1 MNFMIL
7 IPNFI
12 TACNLFAGLAG
23 MAMAS
28 QGHIETA
35 AWLVIAS
42 VVFDG
47 VDGKIATWLELES
60 EFGRWFDALADWIA
74 FGVLPAMIIIFSN
87 TQIHGGW
94 LWAVA
99 IFYALSALFRLIR
112 FNLTSKQKI
121 KSTAKSKRFFRG
133 LPTTA
138 SAAFFASLYLTMPFH
153 QMPEMFQIA
162 ILLALAILMMSDVR
176 YYNPRVLVIHWLKK
190 ASGLQRFIFIGGF
203 FLLIWVSCQVPMLI
217 FWMFIIY
224 IVSGIADLHER
235 LDVMAL
241 KDLQ

>member
-12 TACNLFAGLAG
+12 TACNLLAGLAG

-35 AWLVIAS
+35 SWLIIAS
-42 VVFDG
+42 VIFDG

-74 FGVLPAMIIIFSN
+74 FGVLPAIIIIFSSK
-87 TQIHGGW
+87 QIHGGW

-112 FNLTSKQKI
+112 FNLTSKK
-121 KSTAKSKRFFRG
+121 KGKTSAKSKRFFQG

-138 SAAFFASLYLTMPFH
+138 SAAFFASLYLSLPFH
-153 QMPEMFQIA
+153 QTPEMFQIA
-162 ILLALAILMMSDVR
+162 IVLALAILMMSDVR
-176 YYNPRVLVIHWLKK
+176 YYNPRVLVIHWFKK
-190 ASGLQRFIFIGGF
+190 ASSIQRFLFVAGFILLILASFEVPMIIFTIFI
-203 FLLIWVSCQVPMLI
+203 L
-217 FWMFIIY
+217 Y

-235 LDVMAL
+235 IDMLAL